1 VPRTL
6 GRETRTFCAFWIGHK
21 RPIVGV
27 TFSMIAGGCESC
39 TPRVGN
45 YLGSVARAV
54 LLAFVRAASKPW
66 RPPWSVCLPSIFMPT
81 PWKEGSMN
89 QPRTYLWLPA
99 YLSAVLETDNALM
112 PTRIYEALAAIEQR
126 LLSPIEADEYKEIE
140 NAQRGL
146 LTLKVERVDYSSAP
160 ATTNCRL
167 IDGHRPA

>member
-1 VPRTL
+1 
-6 GRETRTFCAFWIGHK
+6 
-21 RPIVGV
+21 
-27 TFSMIAGGCESC
+27 
-39 TPRVGN
+39 
-45 YLGSVARAV
+45 
-54 LLAFVRAASKPW
+54 
-66 RPPWSVCLPSIFMPT
+66 
-81 PWKEGSMN
+81 MN
-89 QPRTYLWLPA
+89 QPRIYLWLPA

-112 PTRIYEALAAIEQR
+112 PSRIYEALAAIEQR